1 MTDVSNANPTQIS
14 SVCKPDQFHPAFE
27 WLQSE
32 HIATLNIIMEKYVHR
47 ETNAL
52 HYHLSSANTENVFLV
67 AFRTVPMDSTGVAH
81 ILEHTALC
89 GSERFP
95 VRDPFFMMIR
105 RSLQTFMNAFTS
117 SDWTAY
123 PFATKN
129 KKDFNNLLSIYL
141 DAAFFS
147 RLDELDF
154 MQEGHRLEFAE
165 MTNSSS
171 ELQYKGVVFNE
182 MKGAMS
188 STNSVLWQTMS
199 KHLYPTTTYHYNS
212 GGEPEDIPNL
222 SYEQLKS
229 FYSTHY
235 HPSNSVF
242 MTFGDI
248 SAREH
253 QTKFEELALSRF
265 QKLDVNIQ
273 VYDEKRYNSPIH
285 IVEKYSADKD
295 ESNKSHIVIGWL
307 LGFSTDLSEV
317 FKAQLLSSVLL
328 DNSGSPLLRA
338 LETTELGTSP
348 SPMCGLEDSSRE
360 MSFMAGLEGC
370 NAENTAAVEALIL
383 NTLEG
388 IAKNGIPQDQIE
400 AALHQLEL
408 NQREISGDSY
418 PYGLQLILTGLS
430 TALHRGDPISLLNI
444 DPVLDELRE
453 AIKDELFIP
462 LLIKEML
469 LNNGHRITLTLNPE
483 PNLATEKAEA
493 EKTKLAKIKASLSP
507 DQITQIINRSK
518 ALAER
523 QMQEDD
529 PTVLP
534 KVTLADVPS
543 KIEEPNYTL
552 QQLDNSQLNCNFY
565 GQGTN
570 GLSYQQV
577 VVELPQLSAELLS
590 TLPLYT
596 SCLPELGI
604 GIKDYA
610 EAQLWQ
616 SKISGGV
623 NCFSSMRSH
632 PDDEQSVS
640 GFVTYSTKSLNV
652 NHREITNLLHE
663 MLGNVRFDEDQRLA
677 ELIDQICARK
687 ESSITG
693 QGHSLAM
700 QLASSKMNP
709 TAHLAHNSGG
719 LAGIK
724 QLKTI
729 RENLDKPETS
739 VEILEKFKELHIR
752 IMEANTQ
759 ILSIGEESS
768 FATMMADLNEKWG
781 PKLTSG
787 SRNKFSL
794 PAIRETV
801 TEAWTASTQV
811 NFCAKAFPTV
821 PSTHPDNATLHV
833 LAGYLRNG
841 FLHRAIREQGGA
853 YGGGASQDANS
864 ASFRFFSYRDPRL
877 EATLDDFDASIQ
889 WILNEKQASHQLE
902 EAVLGVIATMD
913 KPSSPAGEAKQ
924 AFYNRLF
931 NRSLEH
937 RMTFRQR
944 VLDTTLDQLREVSE
958 RYFGVESASI
968 GVITSQESA
977 DRLESLKLTIEN
989 I

>member
-1 MTDVSNANPTQIS
+1 M
-14 SVCKPDQFHPAFE
+14 
-27 WLQSE
+27 
-32 HIATLNIIMEKYVHR
+32 
-47 ETNAL
+47 
-52 HYHLSSANTENVFLV
+52 
-67 AFRTVPMDSTGVAH
+67 
-81 ILEHTALC
+81 
-89 GSERFP
+89 
-95 VRDPFFMMIR
+95 
-105 RSLQTFMNAFTS
+105 
-117 SDWTAY
+117 
-123 PFATKN
+123 
-129 KKDFNNLLSIYL
+129 
-141 DAAFFS
+141 
-147 RLDELDF
+147 
-154 MQEGHRLEFAE
+154 
-165 MTNSSS
+165 
-171 ELQYKGVVFNE
+171 
-182 MKGAMS
+182 
-188 STNSVLWQTMS
+188 
-199 KHLYPTTTYHYNS
+199 
-212 GGEPEDIPNL
+212 
-222 SYEQLKS
+222 
-229 FYSTHY
+229 
-235 HPSNSVF
+235 
-242 MTFGDI
+242 
-248 SAREH
+248 
-253 QTKFEELALSRF
+253 
-265 QKLDVNIQ
+265 
-273 VYDEKRYNSPIH
+273 
-285 IVEKYSADKD
+285 
-295 ESNKSHIVIGWL
+295 

-408 NQREISGDSY
+408 NQREISGDNY

-543 KIEEPNYTL
+543 KLEEPNYTL

-729 RENLDKPETS
+729 KENLDKPETS
-739 VEILEKFKELHIR
+739 VEILEKFKELH
-752 IMEANTQ
+752 
-759 ILSIGEESS
+759 LSLIH
-768 FATMMADLNEKWG
+768 
-781 PKLTSG
+781 
-787 SRNKFSL
+787 
-794 PAIRETV
+794 I
-801 TEAWTASTQV
+801 
-811 NFCAKAFPTV
+811 
-821 PSTHPDNATLHV
+821 
-833 LAGYLRNG
+833 
-841 FLHRAIREQGGA
+841 
-853 YGGGASQDANS
+853 
-864 ASFRFFSYRDPRL
+864 
-877 EATLDDFDASIQ
+877 
-889 WILNEKQASHQLE
+889 
-902 EAVLGVIATMD
+902 
-913 KPSSPAGEAKQ
+913 
-924 AFYNRLF
+924 
-931 NRSLEH
+931 
-937 RMTFRQR
+937 
-944 VLDTTLDQLREVSE
+944 
-958 RYFGVESASI
+958 
-968 GVITSQESA
+968 
-977 DRLESLKLTIEN
+977 
-989 I
+989 